1 MSEKR
6 HVRAGLSAVTLL
18 VAALAGGCGGGS
30 STPPKPLGAGAGPG
44 SSSAST
50 SASVPAQSVT
60 STTAKPGATS
70 GPTAAQIAAVQN
82 DLDAAGNSLA
92 ASDSAIGDSDVTR
105 AQAQEGSAP

>member
-30 STPPKPLGAGAGPG
+30 STPAKPLGAGPG